1 MDMQRFLPLFLL
13 LFLTTTTHTLL
24 SQTSDDPPPTSDE
37 TTPTNDEPSGAILL
51 TVQSDRCSSRT
62 EGTTG
67 GSADSTTHNNSSCLS
82 KPNYGDDPKNP
93 IDVWY
98 KAAIPSSGSITFEL
112 GKTDDDFIVSP
123 VFVAYKKEND
133 SYKEIKCASLV
144 GNNTYAKIE
153 LTDQS
158 ENDTIY
164 LQVVDNNQIEYD
176 NDETGSFNICAYE
189 PSTLDFSENDVPML
203 SYYSNPVGNRLTV
216 ESSYQIQSLVVYD
229 LVGRAVLSQT
239 PNKSKL
245 QLNTYA
251 LAPGIYLLRV
261 QTAAGQQTVKLLKT

>member
-24 SQTSDDPPPTSDE
+24 SQPSDDPPPTSDE
-37 TTPTNDEPSGAILL
+37 TPTNDEPSGAILL
-51 TVQSDRCSSRT
+51 TVYSDRCSSRT

-67 GSADSTTHNNSSCLS
+67 GTESTTHNNSSCLS
-82 KPNYGDDPKNP
+82 DPNSSYGSVKNP

-112 GKTDDDFIVSP
+112 GKTKENFILRP

-133 SYKEIKCASLV
+133 SYNEVECASLT

-153 LTDQS
+153 LTNQS

-189 PSTLDFSENDVPML
+189 PSTLDFSENDAPML
-203 SYYSNPVGNRLTV
+203 SYYSNPVGNRLAV